1 MIKTIKMAAAAGLFS
16 GAIIFGAACNSPAT
30 VLPHK
35 LVSVNGQST
44 VPMYPDEQSFLKVSH
59 NSQEGGV
66 TGMVGDVQKNFTAK
80 QIDNA
85 TPVKV
90 LSSDSNGSEVEITG
104 GPMKGQAWLCRQSEC
119 GLITRSLC

>member
-1 MIKTIKMAAAAGLFS
+1 MMKSNKIGAAVMLFAGALV
-16 GAIIFGAACNSPAT
+16 FGACNNSPAT

-35 LVSVNGQST
+35 LVATNGQNT
-44 VPMYPDEQSFLKVSH
+44 IPMYADEQSFLKVSH
-59 NSQEGGV
+59 NSQQGGV

-90 LSSDSNGSEVEITG
+90 LSSDSNGSEVEITD
-104 GPMKGQAWLCRQSEC
+104 GPMKGQAGFVANQNVD
-119 GLITRSLC
+119 